1 MNCVKTR
8 EMEGYLANTFEQH
21 RHFNVQSYGSPDT
34 TYGWWAGNSGVAN
47 RSGSFIAAHAAHAG
61 LMMFWAG
68 AFTLFELARYN
79 TAIPMGEQGL
89 IVLPHLAGLGIGLNE
104 AGEISNPE
112 PYIATAA
119 FHMVSSAVLG
129 AAGFWHLFR
138 CPKDLSAA
146 EGRAQKFDF
155 DWKDPGKLT
164 FILGHHLIF
173 LGLGAIAFVEW
184 AKRHGI
190 YDAATGMVRTV
201 EPNIDLSM
209 VWGYQTSFLSI
220 SSLEDIMG
228 GHAVLA
234 FALISGGA
242 WHIATKP
249 FGIFKN
255 VLIYSG
261 EAVLS
266 YSLAGLSLMGFVT
279 ALWCSVN
286 TTIYPTELYGDV
298 LKLSFGVAPYFKDS
312 ISIGTDL
319 YTSRAWLANTHLF
332 LAFFF
337 LQGHLW
343 HALRSMGFD
352 FKKVSEAFE
361 NLETTRVSA

>member
-1 MNCVKTR
+1 MNCVKTQ
-8 EMEGYLANTFEQH
+8 EMHGNSTDTFEQQ
-21 RHFNVQSYGSPDT
+21 RKLIVQSYGSADT
-34 TYGWWAGNSGVAN
+34 TYGWWAGNAGVAN

-79 TAIPMGEQGL
+79 AAIPMGEQGL
-89 IVLPHLAGLGIGLNE
+89 IVLPHLAGLGLGLNE
-104 AGEISNPE
+104 TGSVINTE
-112 PYIATAA
+112 PYIAVAA
-119 FHMVSSAVLG
+119 FHMVASAVLG

-138 CPKDLSAA
+138 CPKDLSEA
-146 EGRAQKFDF
+146 EGQAKKFDF
-155 DWKDPGKLT
+155 DWQDSQKLT

-173 LGLGAIAFVEW
+173 LGLGAVAFVEW

-190 YDAATGMVRTV
+190 YDAATGLVRTV

-209 VWGYQTSFLSI
+209 VWSYQTNFLSI
-220 SSLEDIMG
+220 SSLEDVMG

-234 FALISGGA
+234 FALIGGGA
-242 WHIATKP
+242 WHIASKP
-249 FGIFKN
+249 FGIFKK
-255 VLIYSG
+255 VLVYSG
-261 EAVLS
+261 EAILS

-279 ALWCSVN
+279 ALWCSMN
-286 TTIYPTELYGDV
+286 TTIYPVELYGNA

-312 ISIGTDL
+312 ISLGTDL

-343 HALRSMGFD
+343 HALRSLGFN

-361 NLETTRVSA
+361 NLENTKVTA